1 MQVRILGPLEVTEDG
16 VPVAIGGARLR
27 TLLVRLAVGVGRV
40 VTVDELADAL
50 WPHDLP
56 VDRVNSV
63 RSLVARLRR
72 ALPDPAVLCSAPAGY
87 RLDLPP
93 DAVDA
98 HAFERLA
105 RSGEDG
111 DRRAALALWRGRA
124 LLDAGDAE
132 YATAYA
138 ARLDEARLTAV
149 EACAEADLAAGGH
162 DRVVA
167 ELTGLAARHPLR
179 EPLHALLL
187 RALHAADRRSEAL
200 AVYEDVRRRLADE
213 LGTDPSAELRQ
224 VHQALLRTDA
234 APARGTLPAALT
246 SFVGREAEVER
257 VTSLLTTTRLVTLVG
272 PGGAGKTRLA
282 TTAARLLPGGA
293 WLVELAPVTDP
304 ADVPVAV
311 LGALGIREK
320 RNPDPDLP
328 PADTTDRLV
337 DLLSRSDSVIVLDNC
352 EHVVDAA
359 ARLAEELLGRCPRLL
374 ILATSR
380 EPLGVF
386 GETLHPVPTL
396 AVPKAAPS
404 VAEAVASPAVRL
416 LVDRA
421 AAVRPG
427 FAVDEANAA
436 DVAEICRRLD
446 GLPLAVELAAARL
459 RSLSL
464 RQLAD
469 RLDDRFRL
477 LTGGSRTALPRHQT
491 LRAVV
496 AWSWD
501 LLGERERSFAERL
514 AVFPA
519 AISLDAAEHVR
530 PGEGLDLLTA
540 LADKSLLQVVDAPEP
555 YFRMLET
562 IKEFALER
570 LVERG
575 EATAARREHAAYFL
589 DFAETAEPY
598 LRGPDQVVWL
608 GKLLLE
614 RDNLVAALHFA
625 ADTGDADTAVRLG
638 ASLGMFGWIL
648 GTTSDTGAWLRIALN
663 VPGEQPEPARTITAA
678 LYLLNGSLWSG
689 GSERERLI
697 AEYRE
702 ALAVVDVH
710 RAHPVLALFEPM
722 FAIVTDDVAL
732 GVALVD
738 QRLDHP
744 DPWTR
749 AALWMVRGIVREND
763 GDMDG
768 MRRDMAEA
776 VAGFRAVG
784 DRFGLS
790 QSLSSLAEGHL
801 LFGDHEEAIEAIEES
816 ISLRLE
822 LQRDDDVSHDRLM
835 LARIRAHNGDQS
847 SARAEY
853 EAITKEGGRGLVSS
867 HSVTFAHSALGDMDR
882 LDGDLDAADRHYSA
896 AMAALEDSVVV
907 APQLRALVL
916 ASKAHVRAA
925 RSDVPAAWAL
935 LGQAVEQA
943 LTTKDMPVL
952 ARIAV
957 TVAAVHAHVG
967 DHSAAALV
975 LGAAEQLRGAPDV
988 LNPDLVVLG
997 PLLRKAMGDAA
1008 YDAAHAKGRGLDR
1021 ASAIDQVRRR

>member
-1 MQVRILGPLEVTEDG
+1 MQVRILGPLEVIEDG

-63 RSLVARLRR
+63 RSLVTRLRR
-72 ALPDPAVLCSAPAGY
+72 ALPDPAVLRSAPAGY
-87 RLDLPP
+87 RLDLPL

-98 HAFERLA
+98 HEFERLA
-105 RSGEDG
+105 RSRDDG

-138 ARLDEARLTAV
+138 ARLDEARLTAI

-162 DRVVA
+162 DHLVA
-167 ELTGLAARHPLR
+167 ELTGHVARHPLR

-200 AVYEDVRRRLADE
+200 ALYEDVRRRLADE
-213 LGTDPSAELRQ
+213 LGTDPSAELEQ
-224 VHQALLRTDA
+224 VHRALLRADA
-234 APARGTLPAALT
+234 APARGNLRTALT
-246 SFVGREAEVER
+246 SFVGREAEVAK
-257 VTSLLTTTRLVTLVG
+257 VTSLLTRTRLLTLVG

-282 TTAARLLPGGA
+282 TTSANGLPGGA

-304 ADVPVAV
+304 ADVPAAV
-311 LGALGIREK
+311 LGAFGARDK
-320 RNPDPDLP
+320 RAADSEVPRT
-328 PADTTDRLV
+328 DTTSRLV
-337 DLLSRSDSVIVLDNC
+337 DLLSHRDTLIVLDNC

-359 ARLAEELLGRCPRLL
+359 ARLAEELLGRCPRLR

-396 AVPKAAPS
+396 DVPKAAPS

-427 FAVDEANAA
+427 FAVDEGNAA
-436 DVAEICRRLD
+436 AVAEICRRLD

-459 RSLSL
+459 RSLSP

-469 RLDDRFRL
+469 RLDDRFLL

-501 LLGERERSFAERL
+501 LLDERERSFAERL

-519 AISLDAAEHVR
+519 AISLDAAEHLR
-530 PGEGLDLLTA
+530 PDEALDLLTA
-540 LADKSLLQVVDAPEP
+540 LADKSLLQAVDAPEP

-575 EATAARREHAAYFL
+575 DATAARRAHAEYFR
-589 DFAETAEPY
+589 DFAEAAEPH
-598 LRGPDQVVWL
+598 LRGPDQVLWL
-608 GKLLLE
+608 SRLLLE

-625 ADTGDADTAVRLG
+625 AAEGDADTAVRLG
-638 ASLGMFGWIL
+638 ASLGIYGWIL
-648 GTTSDTGAWLRIALN
+648 GASTDTRGWLRLALD
-663 VPGEQPEPARTITAA
+663 VPGEASEPARTIAIA
-678 LYLLNGSLWSG
+678 MYLLNGSMWSG
-689 GSERERLI
+689 GSERDELI
-697 AEYRE
+697 GEFRE
-702 ALAVVDVH
+702 ALEIVNAYVV
-710 RAHPVLALFEPM
+710 HPVLALFEPM
-722 FAIVTDDVAL
+722 FALVTDDVDL
-732 GVALVD
+732 GIALVD

-749 AALWMVRGIVREND
+749 AALWMVRGMVREND
-763 GDMDG
+763 GDMEG
-768 MRRDMAEA
+768 MLHDMANA
-776 VAGFRAVG
+776 VAGFRGVG

-790 QSLSSLAEGHL
+790 QALSSSAEGHL
-801 LFGDHEEAIEAIEES
+801 LFGDHEKAIAAIEES
-816 ISLRLE
+816 IVLRLE
-822 LQRDDDVSHDRLM
+822 LRHDDDVSHDRLM
-835 LARIRAHNGDQS
+835 LAKARAHNGDQAL
-847 SARAEY
+847 ARAEY
-853 EAITKEGGRGLVSS
+853 ESILESGGQVLSS
-867 HSVTFAHSALGDMDR
+867 HSVAFAHLALGDLDR
-882 LDGDLDAADRHYSA
+882 LDGDLDGAEQHYAAA
-896 AMAALEDSVVV
+896 AAALEEFLVV
-907 APQLRALVL
+907 APQLLALVL
-916 ASKAHVRAA
+916 AASSHLAAA
-925 RSDVPAAWAL
+925 RSDAAAAWTMLETATDRVL
-935 LGQAVEQA
+935 P
-943 LTTKDMPVL
+943 TKDMPVL
-952 ARIAV
+952 AKVA
-957 TVAAVHAHVG
+957 VAAAALHEHQG
-967 DHSAAALV
+967 DHTAAALV

-988 LNPDLVVLG
+988 LNLDVAALDSV
-997 PLLRKAMGDAA
+997 LRKEMGDAA
-1008 YDAAHAKGRGLDR
+1008 YGAALAKGRGLDR